1 MRSLLFRR
9 LCATVLLT
17 AASCLVPPA
26 GPAGAAAVTCEEVR
40 VPVSLVGTTQ
50 TMYGKLCTPQG
61 ATAVQV
67 LIPGGTYNGS
77 YWDISYKP
85 ETRSYRQSMNNAG
98 YATLAVDRL
107 GTGKSSK
114 PLSALV
120 TASAQASAVH
130 QVIRTL
136 RPRFAKVFVGG
147 HSIGAAMAM
156 IEAGTY
162 RDVDG
167 VIVTGMTH
175 RMNLITVLPVLAN
188 MIPAPLDLRFLGST
202 LDLGYLTTAPGTRFK
217 AFHSPGPNVAEAM
230 SFDESTK
237 DVFAVTEAVDTIVL
251 TNVLIPFT
259 KQINV
264 PVLLVVGDGDTHFC
278 GQPLG
283 SDCSSAAALRASEA
297 PFFSGAA
304 QLQTYVLSGYGHSIN
319 YAPNAPTYHQ
329 VVKNW
334 ARTVG

>member
-1 MRSLLFRR
+1 VRSLLFRR

-17 AASCLVPPA
+17 AGACVVAPA
-26 GPAGAAAVTCEEVR
+26 GPAAAAPVTCEEVH
-40 VPVSLVGTTQ
+40 VPVSLAGTPQ
-50 TMYGKLCTPQG
+50 TMYGKLCAPQG

-77 YWDISYKP
+77 YWDIAYTP
-85 ETRSYRQSMNNAG
+85 NTRSYRQSMNQAG

-130 QVIRTL
+130 QVIQTL

-147 HSIGAAMAM
+147 HSIGSAMAL

-162 RDVDG
+162 HDVDG

-175 RMNLITVLPVLAN
+175 RMNLITVVPVLAN
-188 MIPAPLDLRFLGST
+188 MIPAALDLRFLGST

-217 AFHSPGPNVAEAM
+217 AFHDPGPNVVDAM
-230 SFDESTK
+230 SYDESTK
-237 DVFAVTEAVDTIVL
+237 DVFAVTEAVDTLLL
-251 TNVLIPFT
+251 TNVVIPFT
-259 KQINV
+259 KKIDV

-297 PFFSGAA
+297 PYFSDAA
-304 QLQTYVLSGYGHSIN
+304 RLQTYVLGGYGHSIN
-319 YAPNAPTYHQ
+319 YAPNAPAYHQ

-334 ARTVG
+334 ARDVG

>member
-1 MRSLLFRR
+1 VRSLLFRR

-17 AASCLVPPA
+17 AGTCLAAPVP
-26 GPAGAAAVTCEEVR
+26 PAGAAAVTCEEVR

-50 TMYGKLCTPQG
+50 TMFGKLCAPRG

-77 YWDISYKP
+77 YWDIQYTP
-85 ETRSYRQSMNNAG
+85 ETRSYRQSMNAAG

-107 GTGKSSK
+107 GTGQSSK

-130 QVIRTL
+130 QVIQSI
-136 RPRFAKVFVGG
+136 RPRFTKVVVGG

-162 RDVDG
+162 RDVDA
-167 VIVTGMTH
+167 VLVTGMTH

-188 MIPAPLDLRFLGST
+188 MIPAALDLKFLGKT
-202 LDLGYLTTAPGTRFK
+202 LDLGYLTTAPGTRYQ
-217 AFHSPGPNVAEAM
+217 AFHSPGVDVSGAM
-230 SFDESTK
+230 AYDESTK
-237 DVFAVTEAVDTIVL
+237 DVFAATEAVDTIAL
-251 TNVLIPFT
+251 TNVVIPFT
-259 KQINV
+259 KQINA

-278 GQPLG
+278 GRPLG

-297 PFFSGAA
+297 PFFSDAA
-304 QLQTYVLSGYGHSIN
+304 RLQTYVLAGYGHSIN

-329 VVKNW
+329 VVKDW
-334 ARTVG
+334 LRTAG

>member
-1 MRSLLFRR
+1 MRSLFFRR
-9 LCATVLLT
+9 LCVGVLLT
-17 AASCLVPPA
+17 AGTCLAAPA
-26 GPAGAAAVTCEEVR
+26 LPAGAAPVTCEEVR
-40 VPVSLVGTTQ
+40 VPVTVAGTAQ
-50 TMYGKLCTPQG
+50 SVFGKLCTPLG

-77 YWDISYKP
+77 YWDVEYAP
-85 ETRSYRQSMNNAG
+85 QTRSYRRSMNDAG

-107 GTGKSSK
+107 GTGRSSK

-130 QVIRTL
+130 QVVRTL
-136 RPRFAKVFVGG
+136 RPRFTTVFIGG

-162 RDVDG
+162 QDVDG

-175 RMNLITVLPVLAN
+175 RMNLVTVVPVLAN
-188 MIPAPLDLRFLGST
+188 MIPAALDLKFLGTT
-202 LDLGYLTTAPGTRFK
+202 LDLGYLTTAPGTRYR
-217 AFHSPGPNVAEAM
+217 AFHSPGPEVSDAMAHDEA
-230 SFDESTK
+230 TK
-237 DVFAVTEAVDTIVL
+237 DVFAATEAVDTLLL

-259 KQINV
+259 QRISV
-264 PVLLVVGDGDTHFC
+264 PVLVVVGDGDTHFC
-278 GQPLG
+278 GRPLG

-297 PFFSGAA
+297 PFFAEAA
-304 QLQTYVLSGYGHSIN
+304 RLQAYVLDGYGHSIN
-319 YAPNAPTYHQ
+319 YAPNAPTYHR
-329 VVKNW
+329 VVADW